1 MLESVQAAPQFVL
14 SVDVDMSRLLELRGV
29 SAQGITTGD
38 SGSVS
43 ITCVVVKA
51 TALTLKKHPR
61 LNASFA
67 DGKLML
73 YEPVNIG
80 VAVGG
85 DAGLTVPVVL
95 SADQKT
101 LSRIDEEIRA
111 FQEKARRERF
121 SERDL
126 AGGTFTISNLGMFGV
141 DRLDAIINPPQS
153 AILAMGRIRI
163 MPVFRGE
170 DGLIPRP
177 MVTLSLTVDHRAMDG
192 LHGAKFLA
200 DLKAILEEP
209 GALWE

>member
-14 SVDVDMSRLLELRGV
+14 SVDVDMSRILALRGASPAGTKSED
-29 SAQGITTGD
+29 SAN
-38 SGSVS
+38 VS
-43 ITCVVVKA
+43 ITSVVVKA
-51 TALTLKKHPR
+51 AALTLKKHPR
-61 LNASFA
+61 LNASFV
-67 DGKLML
+67 DGRLML

-111 FQEKARRERF
+111 LQEKAQRARF

-141 DRLDAIINPPQS
+141 DRFDAIINPPQS
-153 AILAMGRIRI
+153 AILAMGGIRI
-163 MPVFRGE
+163 MPVFSGE

-177 MVTLSLTVDHRAMDG
+177 VVTLSLTVDHRAMDG

>member
-1 MLESVQAAPQFVL
+1 
-14 SVDVDMSRLLELRGV
+14 
-29 SAQGITTGD
+29 
-38 SGSVS
+38 
-43 ITCVVVKA
+43 
-51 TALTLKKHPR
+51 
-61 LNASFA
+61 
-67 DGKLML
+67 ML

-85 DAGLTVPVVL
+85 EMGLTVPVVL

-101 LSRIDEEIRA
+101 LLQVDMEIHA
-111 FQEKARRERF
+111 FQEKARRARF

-141 DRLDAIINPPQS
+141 DRFDAIINPPQS
-153 AILAMGRIRI
+153 AILAMGRIRKV
-163 MPVFRGE
+163 PVSSSE
-170 DGLIPRP
+170 DRLIPRP

-200 DLKAILEEP
+200 DLKAIIEEP